1 MREVARQAGV
11 SLATVSRVLSGSAP
25 VRPHTRE
32 RVERALRETLYVAP
46 GNRIRTGVIGLLVPD
61 LENPIFP
68 ELAQA
73 LETIA
78 AEAGFSTIL
87 CNTTPSALEEDA
99 YVHMLIERGVDGMV
113 FISSQLT
120 NPAADHAHYFRALQ
134 EGARVVLVNC
144 GHEELAAPSVGV
156 DERAAGDLA
165 ATHLLGLGHR
175 RIGFVAGLEHYMP
188 TREKT
193 AGLRDA
199 LGRHGIELD
208 PSLIT
213 HAEWGF
219 AGGAE
224 GARRLLALG
233 PERPSALLAS
243 SDVMAIGALFAAHEA
258 GVRVPDDLSIVGF
271 DGVAVGAYTV
281 PPLTTVAQPTKEIAA
296 TTVEALTRLIER
308 PEREVPHSVFRPR
321 LVERG
326 STAPPSN
333 HRSF

>member
-11 SLATVSRVLSGSAP
+11 SVATVSRVLSGSAP
-25 VRPHTRE
+25 VRPDTRA

-46 GNRIRTGVIGLLVPD
+46 GIRDRTGVIGLLVPD

-73 LETIA
+73 FETIA

-99 YVHMLIERGVDGMV
+99 YVHMLIERAVDGMV

-120 NPAADHAHYFRALQ
+120 NPSADHAHYFRALQ
-134 EGARVVLVNC
+134 EGVRMVLVNC
-144 GHEELAAPSVGV
+144 GREDLPVPSVGV
-156 DERAAGDLA
+156 DERSAADVA
-165 ATHLLGLGHR
+165 ATHLLNLGHR

-199 LGRHGIELD
+199 LERWELPLD
-208 PSLIT
+208 PGLIT

-219 AGGAE
+219 EGGAA

-233 PERPSALLAS
+233 PRRPTALIAS
-243 SDVMAIGALFAAHEA
+243 SDVMAIGALFAAHER
-258 GVRVPDDLSIVGF
+258 GLRVPDDLSIVGF
-271 DGVAVGAYTV
+271 DGVAVGAYTT

-296 TTVEALTRLIER
+296 TVVEALQRLIDS

-321 LVERG
+321 LVVRA
-326 STAPPSN
+326 STAPPG
-333 HRSF
+333 